1 MQEKYFKN
9 TSIKHKAQYKKL
21 IVELDLQEIELK
33 DLEQR
38 KTFCELQY
46 YSLREQYFSFMKKGI
61 GSTLHPH
68 PCCNPKVQSDLE
80 QSFLKIT
87 PQVLFVHVDSPK
99 QDHSLCL

>member
-1 MQEKYFKN
+1 MQKKCFKL

-21 IVELDLQEIELK
+21 IVELDLQKIELK

-46 YSLREQYFSFMKKGI
+46 YSLREQYFSLMKKGI

-68 PCCNPKVQSDLE
+68 PCCNHEVQSDLG
-80 QSFLKIT
+80 QNFLKIT
-87 PQVLFVHVDSPK
+87 PQVLFVYVDSPK
-99 QDHSLCL
+99 TTS